1 MSAVWHQ
8 FEAVCRVSP
17 SLEEPSRWSFRK
29 SPVSSEDG
37 AGPYEVPWAPGL
49 EYGFRDQGYG
59 LIESTADRFTN
70 THQQRG
76 CRGIMEAGIVGL
88 PNVGKSTLFNALT
101 SSKSAQ
107 SANYP
112 FCTIEPNEGVVSVPD
127 DRLRRISQHIVP
139 KKLVPAALKLV
150 DIAGIVKGA
159 SEGQGLGNK
168 FLTHIREV
176 DAILQVVR
184 CFEDPDVIHV
194 TGKVNPVSDIE
205 TIEIE
210 LMLADIQT
218 LDNALSKAER
228 TAKSGD
234 KEAKL
239 RVEVI
244 RKCLTHLA
252 TDEPLRKLTFEEG
265 EAKVVSS
272 FGLMTAKPILY
283 VANVDENDLEGQGPL
298 VQQVREFAAKIGA
311 SVVPVCAKLEAEIA
325 ELDEADRAEMLAGAG
340 LAEPS
345 LAALARETYRVL
357 GYHSYFTA
365 GEMEVRAWTIP
376 IGATAPQA
384 AGVIHTDF
392 EKGFIRAEIYTLND
406 LETYKTEK
414 DIRQA
419 GKLRVEGKA
428 YVMQDGDIC
437 HFLFN

>member
-1 MSAVWHQ
+1 
-8 FEAVCRVSP
+8 
-17 SLEEPSRWSFRK
+17 
-29 SPVSSEDG
+29 
-37 AGPYEVPWAPGL
+37 
-49 EYGFRDQGYG
+49 
-59 LIESTADRFTN
+59 
-70 THQQRG
+70 
-76 CRGIMEAGIVGL
+76 MEAGIVGL

-101 SSKSAQ
+101 SSKAAQ

-127 DRLRRISQHIVP
+127 DRLRRISQYIVP
-139 KKLVPAALKLV
+139 KKLVPAAIKLV

-168 FLTHIREV
+168 FLSHIREV

-194 TGKVNPVSDIE
+194 TGKVDPVSDIE

-218 LDNALSKAER
+218 LENALPKAEKLAR
-228 TAKSGD
+228 GGD

-239 RVEVI
+239 RVEVSK
-244 RKCLTHLA
+244 KCLAHLLA
-252 TDEPLRKLTFEEG
+252 DQPLRKLEFDENEKK
-265 EAKVVSS
+265 AVSS
-272 FGLMTAKPILY
+272 FGLMTAKKILY

-325 ELDEADRAEMLAGAG
+325 ELDEADRAEMLASSG
-340 LAEPS
+340 LAEPA
-345 LAALARETYRVL
+345 LAVLAREAYRVL
-357 GYHSYFTA
+357 GLQSYFTA

-376 IGATAPQA
+376 IGATAPQS

-392 EKGFIRAEIYTLND
+392 EKGFIRAEVYSLAD